1 MKKKLLY
8 TFITVFTLC
17 MSLMLMLRI
26 IFWMYNRRFFP
37 AATLKEKLSVFMAG
51 TRFDASSVALILF
64 PCLLLYT
71 IYLVTANKRWLQL
84 MLLLLRAFLFAL
96 IALSLFDTGYY
107 AFSFQRS
114 SIEMLQF
121 TSDSLRVFKTA
132 PLAYTGLF
140 VIALCLMTGVHF
152 LLRRFVAH
160 FKVASGFPVKHT
172 ILFIPVFLFLFIC
185 IRGLNTRPLSPLS
198 VSLYTNA
205 NYSSIVTNT
214 LQTLLYSAFK
224 SPGNNWGAPKQ
235 YFPFDSVAK
244 TVPFVQQL
252 PATEE
257 KKYNV
262 VLFIMESVSRAYLDK
277 DNPQKASTPFLDTLM
292 ANSLICTNAFA
303 NGSMSVNG
311 IQAIL
316 SGIPALYDYNID
328 NSPYYLNF
336 TRAMPAVF
344 KERGYGTYFYYG
356 AGKDHFGLEKL
367 SRRFGVDHYIS
378 EEAYGNKAE
387 HNGFWG
393 INDSAFFRF
402 TVEQVAKQ
410 PQPFFTTIF
419 NISTHYPY
427 VIPEQYRSV
436 FPKGN
441 TAAAQSVSFLD
452 RALQLFFEEAKK
464 SSWYSNTLF
473 VFTADHW
480 NKEDPTLKADGSGIY
495 QIPLFIYKPDGS
507 LKQTITAVTDQ
518 LCIFP
523 TLMQLTGYS
532 HKFNSFGNS
541 VLNLQSE
548 QQWTVAVKQWPGL
561 LLFTT
566 PDTELYYDVTA
577 DKISGIKLTT
587 SSVVD
592 TASTLK
598 KAKSF
603 IQYYDYLFRNN
614 KLADTNHLAY

>member
-8 TFITVFTLC
+8 SFVMVFTLC
-17 MSLMLMLRI
+17 MGLMLMLRI
-26 IFWMYNRRFFP
+26 IFWTFNRRFFP
-37 AATLKEKLSVFMAG
+37 AANLKEKMSVFMAG
-51 TRFDASSVALILF
+51 SRFDASSVALILL

-84 MLLLLRAFLFAL
+84 MLLLLKVLLFVL
-96 IALSLFDTGYY
+96 ISLSLFDTGYY

-121 TSDSLRVFKTA
+121 TADSLRVFKTA
-132 PLAYTGLF
+132 PLAYAGLF
-140 VIALCLMTGVHF
+140 AMALVLVVGVHF
-152 LLRRFVAH
+152 LLRRFTARL
-160 FKVASGFPVKHT
+160 KVSTAFPVKHT
-172 ILFIPVFLFLFIC
+172 LLFLPVFLFLFIC
-185 IRGLNTRPLSPLS
+185 IRGWNARPLSPLS

-214 LQTLLYSAFK
+214 LQTFLYSAFK
-224 SPGNNWGAPKQ
+224 SPGNNWGNPKQ
-235 YFPFDSVAK
+235 FYPFDTVTK

-252 PATEE
+252 PAIEE

-262 VLFIMESVSRAYLDK
+262 VLFIMESVSRAYLEKGD
-277 DNPQKASTPFLDTLM
+277 PQKASTPFLDTLM
-292 ANSLICTNAFA
+292 SNSLVCTNAYA

-311 IQAIL
+311 IQAVL

-367 SRRFGVDHYIS
+367 TRRFGVDHYIS

-387 HNGFWG
+387 HNGYWG

-410 PQPFFTTIF
+410 PQPFFTTVF

-427 VIPEQYRSV
+427 VIPEKYRSV

-464 SSWYSNTLF
+464 SSWYNNTLF

-507 LKQTITAVTDQ
+507 LKQTITGVTDQ
-518 LCIFP
+518 LSIFP
-523 TLMQLTGYS
+523 TLMHLTGYT
-532 HKFNSFGNS
+532 HKFNSFGSS
-541 VLNLQSE
+541 VLNLQPE
-548 QQWTVAVKQWPGL
+548 RQWTVAVKQWPGL

-566 PDTELYYDVTA
+566 TDTELYFDVTN
-577 DKISGIKLTT
+577 DKISRVKFNAGTP
-587 SSVVD
+587 VD
-592 TASTLK
+592 TTATLK
-598 KAKSF
+598 TARSF

-614 KLADTNHLAY
+614 KLADTNHLPH

>member
-1 MKKKLLY
+1 MKRKLLY
-8 TFITVFTLC
+8 TLITVFTLC
-17 MSLMLMLRI
+17 MGLMLMLRI
-26 IFWMYNRRFFP
+26 IFWTYNQRFFP
-37 AATLKEKLSVFMAG
+37 AANLSEKLDVFIAG
-51 TRFDASSVALILF
+51 SRFDASSVALILF

-71 IYLVTANKRWLQL
+71 AYLVTANKRWLQFMVFIL
-84 MLLLLRAFLFAL
+84 EVFLFSL

-121 TSDSLRVFKTA
+121 TADSLRVFKTA

-140 VIALCLMTGVHF
+140 IIALCLMTGVHF
-152 LLRRFVAH
+152 VLRSF
-160 FKVASGFPVKHT
+160 ASRLKATSVLPVKHT
-172 ILFIPVFLFLFIC
+172 LLFIPVFIFLFIC
-185 IRGLNTRPLSPLS
+185 IRGLNARPLSPLS

-214 LQTLLYSAFK
+214 FQTLLYSAFK
-224 SPGNNWGAPKQ
+224 SPGNNWGAQKQ
-235 YFPFDSVAK
+235 YYPFDSVAK

-252 PATEE
+252 PVTEE

-262 VLFIMESVSRAYLDK
+262 VLFIMESVSRAYLEK
-277 DNPQKASTPFLDTLM
+277 GNPQKAATPFLDTLM
-292 ANSLICTNAFA
+292 SSSLVCTNAYA

-311 IQAIL
+311 IQAVL

-356 AGKDHFGLEKL
+356 ASKDHFGLEKL

-378 EEAYGNKAE
+378 EEAYGNAAE
-387 HNGFWG
+387 HNGYWG

-402 TVEQVAKQ
+402 TVEQIAKQ
-410 PQPFFTTIF
+410 PEPFFTTIF

-464 SSWYSNTLF
+464 KSWYNNTLF

-507 LKQTITAVTDQ
+507 LKQTITGVTDQ
-518 LCIFP
+518 LSIFP

-541 VLNLQSE
+541 VLNLQPE
-548 QQWTVAVKQWPGL
+548 REWTVAVKQWPGL

-566 PDTELYYDVTA
+566 ADTELYYDATA
-577 DKISGIKLTT
+577 DKISGIKVTAN
-587 SSVVD
+587 SPVD
-592 TASTLK
+592 TAVTLK
-598 KAKSF
+598 KARSF
-603 IQYYDYLFRNN
+603 IQYYDYIFRNN
-614 KLADTNHLAY
+614 KLADTNHLPY